1 MPYIYN
7 FIQRK
12 FGNLINQLYSTI
24 MIYICLAILATLVIV
39 NIILTLKRL
48 KPWNDSDIK
57 LSINSLEKNLDR
69 VGNSLQAEF
78 STARIESSQNNRNL
92 REETVNQLNNFGL
105 TVTQSIDS
113 ISKLQSQQLEIFSQQ
128 LLNLTQTNEQKL
140 DKLRTTIEGKLDIF
154 QIGFDNNTKLSRKE
168 LKDNLDNFKQELN
181 GALKEFSDR
190 QRENF
195 SDLITNQSAQNVTNS
210 EKLTVMNSTI
220 AKSIKELQDDNSAKL
235 EKMRETVDEKLQ
247 KTLET
252 RLGESFK
259 LVSERLEAVHKGL
272 GDMQQL
278 ATGVGDLKRVL
289 TNVKS
294 RGVLGEYQLENI
306 LEQLLTPDQY
316 EKNVKTKPASNGVVE
331 FAVKLPGKENK
342 ENIVWLPIDS
352 KFPKEDFEL
361 LIHAYDNG
369 SAEHI
374 EECRRTFIRGIKK
387 CAGDIC
393 SKYIDPPN
401 TTDFAILFLPFE
413 SLYAEVLRT
422 PGLFESIQRECK
434 IIVTG
439 PTTLSAILSSLQMGF
454 RTLAIE
460 KRSSEVWHLLS
471 AVKTDF
477 GTFGDILKRTHK
489 KLQEASNVIE
499 QAGVRSRAIEKKLKD
514 VQLLPQADS
523 NTILENVVEVFA
535 EEESNHSDELESVIT

>member
-1 MPYIYN
+1 MLTIYL
-7 FIQRK
+7 FLSLLALL
-12 FGNLINQLYSTI
+12 LIL
-24 MIYICLAILATLVIV
+24 
-39 NIILTLKRL
+39 NIFLTLRSKSTNEADL
-48 KPWNDSDIK
+48 TLPLQNLD
-57 LSINSLEKNLDR
+57 KNLER
-69 VGNSLQAEF
+69 IGNSIQTEF
-78 STARIESSQNNRNL
+78 STSRSEASQNNKNL
-92 REETVNQLNNFGL
+92 REETINQLRNFGH
-105 TVTQSIDS
+105 TMGQSIDS
-113 ISKLQSQQLEIFSQQ
+113 ISKLQSHQLEIFSQQ
-128 LLNLTQTNEQKL
+128 LTALTQTNEQKL

-154 QIGFDNNTKLSRKE
+154 KIGFDNNTKLSRKE
-168 LKDNLDNFKQELN
+168 LKDNLDQFKSELN
-181 GALKEFSDR
+181 YSLKDFSDR

-195 SDLITNQSAQNVTNS
+195 SDLITNQRTQNAAHGD
-210 EKLTVMNSTI
+210 KLTLMNSTI
-220 AKSIKELQDDNSAKL
+220 GKSIKELQDDNSAKL

-316 EKNVKTKPASNGVVE
+316 EKNVKTKPAFNGVVE

-342 ENIVWLPIDS
+342 EEVVWLPIDS

-361 LIHAYDNG
+361 LINAYDNG

-374 EECRRTFIRGIKK
+374 EECRRTFTRGIKK
-387 CAGDIC
+387 CASDIC
-393 SKYIDPPN
+393 GKYIDPPN
-401 TTDFAILFLPFE
+401 TTDFAIMFLPFE

-422 PGLFESIQRECK
+422 PGLFETIQRECK

-460 KRSSEVWHLLS
+460 KRSGEVWHLLS

-477 GTFGDILKRTHK
+477 GSFGEILKRTHK

-499 QAGVRSRAIEKKLKD
+499 QAGVKSRAIEKKLKD
-514 VQLLPQADS
+514 VQLLPQKSTNGIHDTIDVIADEA
-523 NTILENVVEVFA
+523 ENER
-535 EEESNHSDELESVIT
+535 EEKEPALS